1 MSMQQ
6 LQQQQLLQQQ
16 HAAAARQMQMN
27 GGAVYGGQGSPSP
40 RPGTPGV
47 VRFCARHMRAA
58 ASLADLVR
66 HMTAKHTLRPMAN
79 TAPHLRAA
87 NDPSS

>member
-6 LQQQQLLQQQ
+6 LQLQQQQLQQQQ

-27 GGAVYGGQGSPSP
+27 GGVVYGGQGSPSP

-47 VRFCARHMRAA
+47 VCLCARHMIIAA
-58 ASLADLVR
+58 PLGHFVR
-66 HMTAKHTLRPMAN
+66 Q
-79 TAPHLRAA
+79 LRADA
-87 NDPSS
+87 